1 MSPRRLILEIDER
14 FDGLSIH
21 HILRYKKKLS
31 GTLIRRIKWLEDGIL
46 LDGERVNTRTAVRKG
61 QTLSVRLS
69 DPSVQ
74 SGIPPVDLPLKI
86 VYEDRDI
93 VIVDKD
99 PGMPSHP
106 GPGHWGDSL
115 GNALI
120 AHWGKTDPHADFHP
134 VHRLDKGTSGLMV
147 VAKHPYAQD
156 RLRESLHSGGFQRSY
171 LAVCEGKLSPA
182 AGVID
187 LPIGRAEDS
196 IIRRQ
201 VNGADSQRAVTSYQT
216 VFAGQERSLVSL
228 TLETGRTH
236 QIRVHMAHIGH
247 PLAGD
252 FLYGKEIGAI
262 SRPAL
267 HSSRLSLL
275 HPVTEERM
283 RFISPLPDDMRT
295 LFSHFL
301 PFDQQNTV
309 F

>member
-182 AGVID
+182 AGEQVSVMID
-187 LPIGRAEDS
+187 LCFTLSSDTFQSGNPFPAGFQLNQ
-196 IIRRQ
+196 RRTELCRFMPQ
-201 VNGADSQRAVTSYQT
+201 LSKQFIAGHRSAQFSASQTA
-216 VFAGQERSLVSL
+216 
-228 TLETGRTH
+228 TG
-236 QIRVHMAHIGH
+236 
-247 PLAGD
+247 
-252 FLYGKEIGAI
+252 
-262 SRPAL
+262 
-267 HSSRLSLL
+267 
-275 HPVTEERM
+275 
-283 RFISPLPDDMRT
+283 
-295 LFSHFL
+295 
-301 PFDQQNTV
+301 NN
-309 F
+309 